1 VKAFSHVVVASGFDQ
16 NLVTLSTMLLNRF
29 ICKLISFIAKK
40 LCALIQN
47 LNQNYLID
55 ELQKNIRVL
64 ARKIIKN
71 GYEFNTR
78 HFDIKLF
85 SDLELV
91 FELYKILS
99 WILFIFVLQIF
110 STKFHLRNMDFE
122 RPYLEI
128 KILKIKNFFKRY

>member
-1 VKAFSHVVVASGFDQ
+1 MCLNSKVESKLFNRGDQ
-16 NLVTLSTMLLNRF
+16 L
-29 ICKLISFIAKK
+29 
-40 LCALIQN
+40 
-47 LNQNYLID
+47 
-55 ELQKNIRVL
+55 VL

-71 GYEFNTR
+71 GDEFNTR